1 MNNASNAKRKSFSDD
16 VADEMGDGPGDD
28 YSVDMGDEEKE
39 DGEDGDAQED
49 RVMAVK
55 ELGKAMGVQIA
66 DPEKAA
72 QALKTFIDSCS

>member
-1 MNNASNAKRKSFSDD
+1 MNSSSNLKKKSFSDD
-16 VADEMGDGPGDD
+16 VADEMGEGPGDD
-28 YSVDMGDEEKE
+28 YKVDMEDEEDE
-39 DGEDGDAQED
+39 DEDGDAHED

-72 QALKTFIDSCS
+72 EALKTFVESCT